1 MSGVTATGGG
11 KTGKTGKAAA
21 STWVAY
27 NRRPLQPFLQRNL
40 DKALQH
46 ATMGFS
52 FSSLKSSVQRPER
65 VIMESSDE
73 EDEDPRPAKRRK
85 IMDNNSKTRLA
96 ENTPGSTRVPTKV
109 QSLKPSDFYGS
120 SALAS
125 PAPEPDRKVEG
136 KCREQSRID
145 SIRLNGINHNL
156 SAINGNAL
164 VGNGQVSP
172 VKIKCT
178 LALFHVLEDDSMMDI
193 YRVVETGTIRKSP
206 EHHGSGFSRISLPP
220 FHIPAAVLFK
230 GQDPELD
237 TPSSGSQQTSDF
249 GRYTVQLLIE
259 PQVVGRKEWL
269 PLTANNFPTNSDLG
283 RKIAAGKF
291 DLNGIRQLICEFPL
305 FESEWRSNS
314 TRISVIYNK
323 TNVSTSASLK
333 VDVLWSLPSHLSK
346 TRKIVTKPEEE
357 TPWGPETISEPSSIA
372 PASPDEQL
380 PLPSE
385 PDSPARGHR
394 RRANVPTYNLKAL
407 SAKAQGKLPRA
418 QRNRDTQFEPRG
430 PSWDP
435 DTLGVTY
442 SFGRNDTPDYSI
454 NKQHWVA
461 GMTCPICCSDLKSV
475 EKLQFHLTTNHT
487 QLKFHLR
494 PSNPPRISFF
504 VEVNRPPKGA
514 STRMMHDQSRILQFG
529 KATCLLNMEKYING
543 DQRWLKTRQGP
554 QHEEWPEHHKYRYN
568 EPSLS
573 PSLESS
579 RQSSPDEVD
588 YFRLAEH
595 VPQLSNLPVRQRK
608 KFYVPETKTPL
619 YDLITKRVLRA
630 GEELPDSDDEKD
642 EHWLFQ
648 KQRDLVN
655 DFTDVTDD
663 EKDYIIRW
671 NDYILPLR
679 LTADTYLPAALVR
692 FVESNRIWF
701 AERHS
706 RKRELLKYIE
716 GNVMRGSID
725 EKRHDAF
732 LSACIQHLQK
742 GEEEYADIERERQK
756 ERQNKSPTPP
766 PLPKPKGNRGYGICI
781 CGDLVRPIESVLCH
795 DFDCLGRHYHKKC
808 AAKQGRVVD
817 KKSWICD
824 DCLRTAA
831 KEDGTARASN
841 QAGGNGH

>member
-11 KTGKTGKAAA
+11 KTGKAAA
-21 STWVAY
+21 STWVGY

-40 DKALQH
+40 DRALQH

-52 FSSLKSSVQRPER
+52 FSSLKSSVQGLER
-65 VIMESSDE
+65 VNLESSDE

-85 IMDNNSKTRLA
+85 IMGNNSKTRLA
-96 ENTPGSTRVPTKV
+96 ENAAIPTRVPNKV

-125 PAPEPDRKVEG
+125 PAAEPDRVVEV
-136 KCREQSRID
+136 QSRDQSQID
-145 SIRLNGINHNL
+145 SILKLSETPINFKKLLQIRLDGINHNL
-156 SAINGNAL
+156 NAVNGNAF
-164 VGNGQVSP
+164 VSNGQVSP
-172 VKIKCT
+172 VKIRCT

-193 YRVVETGTIRKSP
+193 YRVVETGTIRKSS

-220 FHIPAAVLFK
+220 FNIPAAVLFQD
-230 GQDPELD
+230 QDPELD
-237 TPSSGSQQTSDF
+237 TPPSGSQQTSDF

-259 PQVVGRKEWL
+259 PQVVRKDWL
-269 PLTANNFPTNSDLG
+269 PLTANNFPRNSEFAQ
-283 RKIAAGKF
+283 KITAGEIT
-291 DLNGIRQLICEFPL
+291 LSRIRQLICEFPL
-305 FESEWRSNS
+305 FESEWRPNS
-314 TRISVIYNK
+314 TRISVIYEK

-346 TRKIVTKPEEE
+346 TRKILTKPEEE
-357 TPWGPETISEPSSIA
+357 TQWGTETVSEPSSVA
-372 PASPDEQL
+372 PPSPDEQL
-380 PLPSE
+380 PLRSE
-385 PDSPARGHR
+385 PESPARGHR

-418 QRNRDTQFEPRG
+418 QRNRDAQFETRG
-430 PSWDP
+430 PSSDP

-442 SFGRNDTPDYSI
+442 SFGKNDSSDYGI
-454 NKQHWVA
+454 KQQHSVV
-461 GMTCPICCSDLKSV
+461 GMTCPICSSDHKSV
-475 EKLQFHLTTNHT
+475 EKLHFHLITNHT
-487 QLKFHLR
+487 QFKFHLR
-494 PSNPPRISFF
+494 RSNPPRISFF
-504 VEVNRPPKGA
+504 VELNRPSKGA
-514 STRMMHDQSRILQFG
+514 STRVIHDQSRILQLG
-529 KATCLLNMEKYING
+529 KVTSLLDMEKYISG
-543 DQRWLKTRQGP
+543 DQTWLKSRQGP
-554 QHEEWPEHHKYRYN
+554 QHEEWPEHLKYRYN

-573 PSLESS
+573 PSPESS
-579 RQSSPDEVD
+579 RQTSPDEVD
-588 YFRLAEH
+588 SFRSAEQ

-608 KFYVPETKTPL
+608 KFYVPNTKTPL
-619 YDLITKRVLRA
+619 YDLITKRVLTA

-701 AERHS
+701 AQRHS

-716 GNVMRGSID
+716 GNVMRGSIN
-725 EKRHDAF
+725 EERHDAF
-732 LSACIQHLQK
+732 LSACIQQLQK
-742 GEEEYADIERERQK
+742 GEEEYAEIEREQ
-756 ERQNKSPTPP
+756 EEARQNKDLSPP
-766 PLPKPKGNRGYGICI
+766 PLQKPKGNRGYGLCV

-795 DFDCLGRHYHKKC
+795 DF
-808 AAKQGRVVD
+808 V
-817 KKSWICD
+817 S
-824 DCLRTAA
+824 
-831 KEDGTARASN
+831 
-841 QAGGNGH
+841 